1 MTGPKRNEGATKV
14 GERVGTRAQVRYVR
28 SSATKAREV
37 LDLIRGKSVREADS
51 ILQFTERDI
60 AIVIRKALASAVAN
74 AQHNDGQDPEE
85 LYIAACFADEGPTLK
100 RFRPRARGR
109 ATRVR
114 KRTCHITVLVA
125 RMSDTAL
132 EQLRRKE
139 ERQPA
144 AGRRGRIGGRAATS
158 RRERVAR
165 SRQQAAAAQG
175 HDHEHD
181 HDHDHDDDDVE
192 VGEPT
197 PEMVQEA
204 EEAVGVTAATE
215 AEEIG
220 DGVEI
225 AAETDD
231 VDDDVEPGE
240 PTPEMVAEAE
250 EADQVTEAEEADDVA
265 TATEASTDDDADDAA
280 EDENTKGDA

>member
-1 MTGPKRNEGATKV
+1 MTGPKTNEGATKV

-60 AIVIRKALASAVAN
+60 SIVVRKALASAVAN

-85 LYIAACFADEGPTLK
+85 LYVSACFADEGPTLK

-114 KRTCHITVLVA
+114 KRTCHITVIVA
-125 RMSDTAL
+125 RMSDRAL

-139 ERQPA
+139 ERQPV

-165 SRQQAAAAQG
+165 SRQQAAATQG
-175 HDHEHD
+175 QEHD
-181 HDHDHDDDDVE
+181 HDHDHE

-197 PEMVQEA
+197 EAMVMEA
-204 EEAVGVTAATE
+204 EEADQVAAGEDADVGTA
-215 AEEIG
+215 
-220 DGVEI
+220 DGVVV
-225 AAETDD
+225 AAESDDIDDD
-231 VDDDVEPGE
+231 VDPGE

-250 EADQVTEAEEADDVA
+250 PADRVTAEEAAD
-265 TATEASTDDDADDAA
+265 TADEESAD
-280 EDENTKGDA
+280 DENTKGDA

>member
-1 MTGPKRNEGATKV
+1 MTGPKTNEGATKV

-60 AIVIRKALASAVAN
+60 AIVIRKALASATAN

-85 LYIAACFADEGPTLK
+85 LYVAACFADEGPTLK

-109 ATRVR
+109 ATRIR
-114 KRTCHITVLVA
+114 KRTCHITVVVA
-125 RMSDTAL
+125 RMSDATL

-181 HDHDHDDDDVE
+181 HDHDHDEDVE

-197 PEMVQEA
+197 PEMVAEA
-204 EEAVGVTAATE
+204 EQ
-215 AEEIG
+215 AEESG
-220 DGVEI
+220 DGVVVEP
-225 AAETDD
+225 ETDD
-231 VDDDVEPGE
+231 IDDDVEAGE
-240 PTPEMVAEAE
+240 PTPEMVAEAQ
-250 EADQVTEAEEADDVA
+250 EAVDESADVED
-265 TATEASTDDDADDAA
+265 
-280 EDENTKGDA
+280 DENTKGDA

>member
-1 MTGPKRNEGATKV
+1 MTGPKTNEGATKV
-14 GERVGTRAQVRYVR
+14 GERVGTRAQVRYIR

-37 LDLIRGKSVREADS
+37 LDLIRGKSAREADA

-85 LYIAACFADEGPTLK
+85 LYVAACFADEGPTLK

-114 KRTCHITVLVA
+114 KRTCHITVIVA
-125 RMSDTAL
+125 RMSEGQL
-132 EQLRRKE
+132 EHLRRKE
-139 ERQPA
+139 ERQP
-144 AGRRGRIGGRAATS
+144 
-158 RRERVAR
+158 
-165 SRQQAAAAQG
+165 AAAAQG

-181 HDHDHDDDDVE
+181 HDEDVE

-197 PEMVQEA
+197 EAMV
-204 EEAVGVTAATE
+204 EEAADE
-215 AEEIG
+215 N

-225 AAETDD
+225 AAASDD
-231 VDDDVEPGE
+231 IDDDVEAGE
-240 PTPEMVAEAE
+240 PTPEMVAEATSA
-250 EADQVTEAEEADDVA
+250 EAADD
-265 TATEASTDDDADDAA
+265 
-280 EDENTKGDA
+280 DENTKGDA

>member
-1 MTGPKRNEGATKV
+1 MTGPKTNEGATQV
-14 GERVGTRAQVRYVR
+14 GERVGTRAQVRYIR

-37 LDLIRGKSVREADS
+37 LDLIRGKSVREADA

-85 LYIAACFADEGPTLK
+85 LLVTACFADEGPTLK

-114 KRTCHITVLVA
+114 KRTCHITVIVA
-125 RMSDTAL
+125 RMSERQL
-132 EQLRRKE
+132 EQVRRKE

-144 AGRRGRIGGRAATS
+144 GGRRGRIGGRAGTS

-175 HDHEHD
+175 HDHD
-181 HDHDHDDDDVE
+181 HDHDHDDDVE

-197 PEMVQEA
+197 EAMVDEA
-204 EEAVGVTAATE
+204 T
-215 AEEIG
+215 
-220 DGVEI
+220 
-225 AAETDD
+225 
-231 VDDDVEPGE
+231 
-240 PTPEMVAEAE
+240 EAE
-250 EADQVTEAEEADDVA
+250 EADQATDVEEAGATEVPTAAGVEIATETDDIDDDVETGEPTPELVA
-265 TATEASTDDDADDAA
+265 AASEDAGVSEDTAADAA
-280 EDENTKGDA
+280 AADDENTKGDA

>member
-1 MTGPKRNEGATKV
+1 
-14 GERVGTRAQVRYVR
+14 
-28 SSATKAREV
+28 
-37 LDLIRGKSVREADS
+37 VREADA

-60 AIVIRKALASAVAN
+60 AIIIRKALASAVAN

-85 LYIAACFADEGPTLK
+85 LFVTACFADEGPTLK

-114 KRTCHITVLVA
+114 KRTCHITVIVA
-125 RMSDTAL
+125 RMSERQL
-132 EQLRRKE
+132 EQVRRKE

-144 AGRRGRIGGRAATS
+144 GGRRGRIGGRAATS

-181 HDHDHDDDDVE
+181 HDEDVE

-197 PEMVQEA
+197 ELMVEEA
-204 EEAVGVTAATE
+204 EEAEE
-215 AEEIG
+215 AEDAG

-225 AAETDD
+225 ATESDD
-231 VDDDVEPGE
+231 LDDDVEPGE
-240 PTPEMVAEAE
+240 PTPEMVAEAAE
-250 EADQVTEAEEADDVA
+250 TAEAEEAADSADE
-265 TATEASTDDDADDAA
+265 TDAD
-280 EDENTKGDA
+280 DENTKGDA

>member
-1 MTGPKRNEGATKV
+1 MTGPKTNEGATQV
-14 GERVGTRAQVRYVR
+14 GERVGTRAQVRYIR

-37 LDLIRGKSVREADS
+37 LDLIRGKSVREADA

-85 LYIAACFADEGPTLK
+85 LFVTACFADEGPTLK

-114 KRTCHITVLVA
+114 KRTCHITVIVA
-125 RMSDTAL
+125 RMSERQL
-132 EQLRRKE
+132 EQVRRKE

-144 AGRRGRIGGRAATS
+144 GGRRGRIGGRAGTS

-175 HDHEHD
+175 HDHD
-181 HDHDHDDDDVE
+181 HDHDHDDDVE

-197 PEMVQEA
+197 EAMVDEA
-204 EEAVGVTAATE
+204 EEEADATE
-215 AEEIG
+215 APTA

-225 AAETDD
+225 ATETDD
-231 VDDDVEPGE
+231 IDDDVEPGE
-240 PTPEMVAEAE
+240 PTPEMVAEASE
-250 EADQVTEAEEADDVA
+250 EAGASEDTAADAAADDEPA
-265 TATEASTDDDADDAA
+265 AD
-280 EDENTKGDA
+280 DENTKDDA

>member
-1 MTGPKRNEGATKV
+1 MTGPKTNEGATKV

-28 SSATKAREV
+28 SSASKAREV
-37 LDLIRGKSVREADS
+37 LDLIRGRHVRDADA

-74 AQHNDGQDPEE
+74 AQHNDSQDPDE

-114 KRTCHITVLVA
+114 KRTCHITVIVA
-125 RMSDTAL
+125 RMSDSSL

-144 AGRRGRIGGRAATS
+144 AGRRGRIGGRTGTS

-165 SRQQAAAAQG
+165 SRQQAAAGVQVQD
-175 HDHEHD
+175 HDHEHEHE
-181 HDHDHDDDDVE
+181 HDEAVVDE
-192 VGEPT
+192 VALDSIEAEEDLNEGEPT
-197 PEMVQEA
+197 EQMVQEA
-204 EEAVGVTAATE
+204 EEA
-215 AEEIG
+215 
-220 DGVEI
+220 DGITV
-225 AAETDD
+225 
-231 VDDDVEPGE
+231 
-240 PTPEMVAEAE
+240 AE
-250 EADQVTEAEEADDVA
+250 EADGITVADEADDATGTEPEA
-265 TATEASTDDDADDAA
+265 TATHDD
-280 EDENTKGDA
+280 TKGDA

>member
-1 MTGPKRNEGATKV
+1 MTGPKTNEGATKV
-14 GERVGTRAQVRYVR
+14 GERVGTRAEVRYVR

-37 LDLIRGKSVREADS
+37 LDLIRGRHVRDADA

-114 KRTCHITVLVA
+114 KRTCHITVIVA
-125 RMSDTAL
+125 RMSDSLL

-139 ERQPA
+139 ESQPA
-144 AGRRGRIGGRAATS
+144 AGRRGRIGGRAGTS

-165 SRQQAAAAQG
+165 SRQQAAAAGGGQ
-175 HDHEHD
+175 EHD
-181 HDHDHDDDDVE
+181 HDHDHAEPVLDEVALDSVEAEEDVN

-197 PEMVQEA
+197 EQMVE
-204 EEAVGVTAATE
+204 
-215 AEEIG
+215 
-220 DGVEI
+220 
-225 AAETDD
+225 
-231 VDDDVEPGE
+231 
-240 PTPEMVAEAE
+240 EAE
-250 EADQVTEAEEADDVA
+250 EADGITEATASEDTETEPEA
-265 TATEASTDDDADDAA
+265 TATDDD
-280 EDENTKGDA
+280 TKGDA

>member
-1 MTGPKRNEGATKV
+1 MTGPKTNEGATEV
-14 GERVGTRAQVRYVR
+14 GERVGTRAQVRYIR

-37 LDLIRGKSVREADS
+37 LDLIRGKSVREADA

-85 LYIAACFADEGPTLK
+85 LYVAACFADEGPTLK

-114 KRTCHITVLVA
+114 KRTCHITVIVA
-125 RMSDTAL
+125 RMSEGQL
-132 EQLRRKE
+132 EHLRRKE

-144 AGRRGRIGGRAATS
+144 TGRRGRIGGRAATS

-165 SRQQAAAAQG
+165 SRQAAAAAQG
-175 HDHEHD
+175 HDHD
-181 HDHDHDDDDVE
+181 HDHDHDDVEVGKPTEAMVEEAEEAEELDDDVEIAESDDFVDDVE

-197 PEMVQEA
+197 PEMVDES
-204 EEAVGVTAATE
+204 
-215 AEEIG
+215 
-220 DGVEI
+220 
-225 AAETDD
+225 
-231 VDDDVEPGE
+231 
-240 PTPEMVAEAE
+240 
-250 EADQVTEAEEADDVA
+250 AD
-265 TATEASTDDDADDAA
+265 
-280 EDENTKGDA
+280 DENTKGDA

>member
-1 MTGPKRNEGATKV
+1 MTGPKTNEGATKV

-28 SSATKAREV
+28 SSASKAREV
-37 LDLIRGKSVREADS
+37 LDLIRGRHVRDADA

-74 AQHNDGQDPEE
+74 AQHNDSQDPDE

-114 KRTCHITVLVA
+114 KRTCHITVIVA
-125 RMSDTAL
+125 RMSDSSL

-144 AGRRGRIGGRAATS
+144 AGRRGRIGGRTGTS

-165 SRQQAAAAQG
+165 SRQQAAGVQV
-175 HDHEHD
+175 HD
-181 HDHDHDDDDVE
+181 HDHDHDHEHDDAVVDEVALDSVE
-192 VGEPT
+192 AEEDLNEGEPT
-197 PEMVQEA
+197 EQMVEEA
-204 EEAVGVTAATE
+204 EELDGIEPAA
-215 AEEIG
+215 
-220 DGVEI
+220 D
-225 AAETDD
+225 
-231 VDDDVEPGE
+231 
-240 PTPEMVAEAE
+240 
-250 EADQVTEAEEADDVA
+250 EADEADEADGA
-265 TATEASTDDDADDAA
+265 PDTEPETATDDD
-280 EDENTKGDA
+280 TKGDG

>member
-1 MTGPKRNEGATKV
+1 MTGPKTNEGATKV
-14 GERVGTRAQVRYVR
+14 GERVGTRAQVRYIR

-37 LDLIRGKSVREADS
+37 LDLIRGKSAREADA

-85 LYIAACFADEGPTLK
+85 LYVAACFADEGPTLK

-114 KRTCHITVLVA
+114 KRTCHITVIVA
-125 RMSDTAL
+125 RMSEGQL
-132 EQLRRKE
+132 EHLRRKE

-144 AGRRGRIGGRAATS
+144 TGRRGRIGGRAATS

-165 SRQQAAAAQG
+165 SRQAAAAAQG

-181 HDHDHDDDDVE
+181 HDEDVE

-197 PEMVQEA
+197 EAMV
-204 EEAVGVTAATE
+204 EEAADE
-215 AEEIG
+215 N

-225 AAETDD
+225 AAASDD
-231 VDDDVEPGE
+231 IDDDVEAGE
-240 PTPEMVAEAE
+240 PTPEMVAEATSA
-250 EADQVTEAEEADDVA
+250 EAADD
-265 TATEASTDDDADDAA
+265 TD
-280 EDENTKGDA
+280 DENTKGDA

>member
-1 MTGPKRNEGATKV
+1 MTGPKTNEGATQV
-14 GERVGTRAQVRYVR
+14 GERVGTRAQVRYIR

-37 LDLIRGKSVREADS
+37 LDLIRGKSVREADA

-85 LYIAACFADEGPTLK
+85 LFVTACFADEGPTLK

-114 KRTCHITVLVA
+114 KRTCHITVIVA
-125 RMSDTAL
+125 RMSERQL
-132 EQLRRKE
+132 EQVRRKE

-144 AGRRGRIGGRAATS
+144 GGRRGRIGGRAGTS

-175 HDHEHD
+175 HDHD
-181 HDHDHDDDDVE
+181 HDHDHDDDVE

-197 PEMVQEA
+197 EAMVDEA
-204 EEAVGVTAATE
+204 EEEADATE
-215 AEEIG
+215 APTA

-225 AAETDD
+225 ATETDD
-231 VDDDVEPGE
+231 IDDDVEPGE
-240 PTPEMVAEAE
+240 PTPEMVAEASE
-250 EADQVTEAEEADDVA
+250 EAGASEDTAADAAADEAAADDEPA
-265 TATEASTDDDADDAA
+265 AD
-280 EDENTKGDA
+280 DENTKGDA

>member
-1 MTGPKRNEGATKV
+1 MTGPKTNEGATKV
-14 GERVGTRAQVRYVR
+14 GERVGTRAQVRYIR

-37 LDLIRGKSVREADS
+37 LDLIRGKSAREADA

-85 LYIAACFADEGPTLK
+85 LYVAACFADEGPTLK

-114 KRTCHITVLVA
+114 KRTCHITVIVA
-125 RMSDTAL
+125 RMSEDQL
-132 EQLRRKE
+132 EHLRRKE

-144 AGRRGRIGGRAATS
+144 TGRRGRIGGRAATS

-165 SRQQAAAAQG
+165 SRQAAAAAQG

-181 HDHDHDDDDVE
+181 HDEDIE

-197 PEMVQEA
+197 EDMVVEA
-204 EEAVGVTAATE
+204 EADE
-215 AEEIG
+215 G

-225 AAETDD
+225 AAMSDD
-231 VDDDVEPGE
+231 IDDDVEPGA
-240 PTPEMVAEAE
+240 PTPEMVAEATSAD
-250 EADQVTEAEEADDVA
+250 EADEVA
-265 TATEASTDDDADDAA
+265 AADDAEDTA
-280 EDENTKGDA
+280 DDEASADDENTKGDA

>member
-1 MTGPKRNEGATKV
+1 MTGPKTNEGATKV

-114 KRTCHITVLVA
+114 KRTCHITVVVA
-125 RMSDTAL
+125 RMSDSAL

-165 SRQQAAAAQG
+165 SRQAAAAAQG
-175 HDHEHD
+175 HDHDHDHEHD
-181 HDHDHDDDDVE
+181 HDDDVE

-204 EEAVGVTAATE
+204 VGVTEAEE

-231 VDDDVEPGE
+231 VDDEVQPGE
-240 PTPEMVAEAE
+240 PTPEMVAEA
-250 EADQVTEAEEADDVA
+250 
-265 TATEASTDDDADDAA
+265 TATEDTADEESAD
-280 EDENTKGDA
+280 DENTKGDA

>member
-1 MTGPKRNEGATKV
+1 MTGPKTNEGATKV
-14 GERVGTRAQVRYVR
+14 GERVGTRAQVRYIR

-37 LDLIRGKSVREADS
+37 LDLIRGKTVREADS

-60 AIVIRKALASAVAN
+60 AIVIRKALASATAN

-85 LYIAACFADEGPTLK
+85 LYVAACFADEGPTLK

-114 KRTCHITVLVA
+114 KRTCHITVVVA

-175 HDHEHD
+175 HVHD
-181 HDHDHDDDDVE
+181 HDHDHDDEE

-197 PEMVQEA
+197 EAMVA
-204 EEAVGVTAATE
+204 EATE
-215 AEEIG
+215 AEEA
-220 DGVEI
+220 DRVTEAEEADRVDI
-225 AAETDD
+225 ATPSDD
-231 VDDDVEPGE
+231 IDDDVESGE

-250 EADQVTEAEEADDVA
+250 QDAGEAAADD
-265 TATEASTDDDADDAA
+265 EDAA
-280 EDENTKGDA
+280 DDENTKGDA

>member
-1 MTGPKRNEGATKV
+1 MTGPKTNEGATKV
-14 GERVGTRAQVRYVR
+14 GERVGTRAQVRYIR

-37 LDLIRGKSVREADS
+37 LDLIRGKSAREADA

-85 LYIAACFADEGPTLK
+85 LYVAACFADEGPTLK

-114 KRTCHITVLVA
+114 KRTCHITVIVA
-125 RMSDTAL
+125 RMSEGQL
-132 EQLRRKE
+132 EHLRRKE

-144 AGRRGRIGGRAATS
+144 TGRRGRIGGRAATS

-165 SRQQAAAAQG
+165 SRQAAAAAQG
-175 HDHEHD
+175 HGHEHDHEHD
-181 HDHDHDDDDVE
+181 HDDDLE

-197 PEMVQEA
+197 EAMVREA
-204 EEAVGVTAATE
+204 EEAE
-215 AEEIG
+215 DEG

-225 AAETDD
+225 ATVSDD
-231 VDDDVEPGE
+231 IDDDVEAGE
-240 PTPEMVAEAE
+240 PTPEMVAEATSDQADE
-250 EADQVTEAEEADDVA
+250 VAAADEAD
-265 TATEASTDDDADDAA
+265 TD
-280 EDENTKGDA
+280 DENTKGDA